1 MLAFSDPGRLR
12 LLWAF
17 AQGDKHRAESRRE
30 TRRRLA
36 IDAELGRMGLFA
48 KMRTASAAIASER
61 FSAAFT
67 ERRSEREACRNED
80 DIRDIALAVL
90 AEMEVDMTDLQI
102 RLRRATEREVIKA
115 GTPKGATQVRFRVTP
130 TVEAA
135 QRAIAEVDDR
145 AGF

>member
-1 MLAFSDPGRLR
+1 MLAFADPGRLR
-12 LLWAF
+12 WLWAF
-17 AQGDKHRAESRRE
+17 AQGDPQRAESRRE

-48 KMRTASAAIASER
+48 KMRVASAAIASER
-61 FSAAFT
+61 FAAAFT
-67 ERRSEREACRNED
+67 GRRSEREACRNED
-80 DIRDIALAVL
+80 DVRDIALGIL

-102 RLRRATEREVIKA
+102 RLRRATEKEVIKA
-115 GTPKGATQVRFRVTP
+115 DTPAGTAQIKLRVTP

-135 QRAIAEVDDR
+135 RQAIAAVDDR